1 MYPLKNRV
9 PISPANLSVGSPRGG
24 AMASGGL
31 NQERFCH
38 VGFAAG
44 FRDLGFRYIAVGFL

>member
-1 MYPLKNRV
+1 
-9 PISPANLSVGSPRGG
+9 
-24 AMASGGL
+24 MASGGL